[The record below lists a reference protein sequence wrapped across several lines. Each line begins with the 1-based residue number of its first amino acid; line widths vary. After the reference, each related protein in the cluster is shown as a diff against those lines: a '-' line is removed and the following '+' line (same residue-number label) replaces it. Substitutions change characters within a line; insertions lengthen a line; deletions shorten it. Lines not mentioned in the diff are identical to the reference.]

1 MIVVSASFILWLSF
15 VFLIIKLEKIRKAN
29 FEEVQL
35 ISSSEVSIKEIEM
48 KEIGDEQQAP
58 EILENTFL
66 KDF

>member
-29 FEEVQL
+29 FKEVQL

-48 KEIGDEQQAP
+48 KEISDEQQAP
-58 EILENTFL
+58 EILENMFL